1 MGKNKYMPKRFKM
14 PSLFSLILLAVVA
27 YFFISG
33 WNNANITFER
43 LFGGIK
49 NTWSFIER
57 AFPPSFERTQP
68 AVNAMIETF
77 EMALIGTIVGVIIS
91 LPIAILSSK
100 NTTPFAPIRWVMKS
114 IVSAARTIPDLVWA
128 LIFVIAIGLGPLAGI
143 ITIIVDTI
151 GFCAKFFSERIEEM
165 DKGSKEALESTGSS
179 YLGVITGSILP
190 QGLPSFTST
199 SLYAL
204 EKAIRG
210 ATILGL
216 VGAGGIGM
224 ELNASMSLRKYDE
237 ALMMILMILIF
248 VIVVENISSRI
259 RQKLI

>member
-1 MGKNKYMPKRFKM
+1 
-14 PSLFSLILLAVVA
+14 
-27 YFFISG
+27 
-33 WNNANITFER
+33 
-43 LFGGIK
+43 
-49 NTWSFIER
+49 
-57 AFPPSFERTQP
+57 
-68 AVNAMIETF
+68 
-77 EMALIGTIVGVIIS
+77 
-91 LPIAILSSK
+91 
-100 NTTPFAPIRWVMKS
+100 MKS

-165 DKGSKEALESTGSS
+165 EKGPKESLESTGSS
-179 YLGVITGSILP
+179 YFGVITGAILP
-190 QGLPSFTST
+190 AGLPSFTST

-224 ELNASMSLRKYDE
+224 ELNAAMSLRQYDE
-237 ALMMILMILIF
+237 ALMMILMILVF